1 MLSPPSM
8 SHSSRKTWRG
18 LPFHFS
24 LSMRFPSFRTHFL
37 STLLWQR
44 NTSFSMHHSRTT
56 RSGTKVLKVRSDVK
70 MKRAGRTQWL
80 ARIRARLRKAPVTCG
95 WDPFTVAR
103 GRLVLCP
110 GGPRVHVRPWH
121 PARQRAVERLE
132 RGFVRF
138 ANLNDG
144 IHGD

>member
-70 MKRAGRTQWL
+70 MKRAGRAQWL

-103 GRLVLCP
+103 GRLVLS
-110 GGPRVHVRPWH
+110 PRLGRGLRV
-121 PARQRAVERLE
+121 ASKKLE
-132 RGFVRF
+132 RVFLDLMLK
-138 ANLNDG
+138 NLGWQDARYPRET
-144 IHGD
+144 